1 MKKLARNIIASL
13 LGYQV
18 RRLCSK
24 NDVKVIGVVGS
35 IGKTSTKLAIAQ
47 VLSKNLKVRYQEG
60 NYNDLVTVPLVFFG
74 EQLPS
79 LFNPLAWSKLLA
91 RNQKQLKSKYPYDV
105 VVVELGSDAPGQIT
119 QFKKFLKLEIA
130 VVTAITPEHM
140 QNFTSIDD
148 VADEEL
154 SVKDYSSL
162 LLINQDLTDGRFIK
176 VLSDKLTYGVRTK
189 ADYSYES
196 LSLPRP
202 NVSLA
207 EQYSSLA
214 AAAVAVKLGLP
225 QEDIATGLG
234 DVKPYAGRMQRL
246 KGINDSIIIDDSY
259 NASPAAMKLAL
270 DELYGMKAP
279 QKIALLGNMNEL
291 GDYAKQAHQEIGEYC
306 DPKQLQ
312 VVVTLGPEANQYL
325 APAAQAKGCQ
335 VKSFDSPYN
344 AGEYIKSVI
353 KDKAVVLV
361 KGSQNKVFAEEA
373 IKSLLAD
380 KADESKLVRQ
390 STDWL
395 KIKQEAFKR

>member
-18 RRLCSK
+18 RKLCSK

-91 RNQKQLKSKYPYDV
+91 RNQKQLKNKYPFDV
-105 VVVELGSDAPGQIT
+105 VVIELGSDAPGQIA
-119 QFKKFLKLEIA
+119 QFKRFLKLEIA

-140 QNFTSIDD
+140 QNFASIGD
-148 VADEEL
+148 VANEEL

-162 LLINQDLTDGRFIK
+162 LLINQDLTDGKFIK
-176 VLSDKLTYGVRTK
+176 VLSDKLTYGVKTK
-189 ADYSYES
+189 ADYSFDS
-196 LSLPRP
+196 LNLPKP
-202 NVSLA
+202 DVSLA

-225 QEDIATGLG
+225 QEDIAAGLG
-234 DVKPYAGRMQRL
+234 DVKPYAGRMQHL
-246 KGINDSIIIDDSY
+246 KGIKDSLIIDDSY

-270 DELYGMKAP
+270 DEIYSQKAP

-291 GDYAKQAHQEIGEYC
+291 GDYAKQAHQEVGDYC
-306 DPKQLQ
+306 DPKQLDL
-312 VVVTLGPEANQYL
+312 VVTLGPESNQYL
-325 APAAQAKGCQ
+325 APAAQAKGCE
-335 VKSFDSPYN
+335 VKSFDSPYE
-344 AGEYIKSVI
+344 AGEFIRSVI

-373 IKSLLAD
+373 IKSLLAN

-390 STDWL
+390 SPEWID
-395 KIKQEAFKR
+395 IKRKAFSK